1 MLCFAQNTKRIW
13 TWNVGDKRGDIF
25 SKGGL
30 EGSFYKIYLQRKA
43 LYKNKNSEST
53 AGSWRVC
60 TDSFKIWRSRQ
71 VLFPALVLMLGKR
84 LEAES
89 TQSKLATCSQLW
101 MPQIMAV
108 LPSFTM
114 EDATLLQAQ
123 LCLFV
128 GFFVGFFF
136 FSPREQQYSDRRR
149 GNSFKLEDERF
160 R

>member
-1 MLCFAQNTKRIW
+1 
-13 TWNVGDKRGDIF
+13 
-25 SKGGL
+25 
-30 EGSFYKIYLQRKA
+30 
-43 LYKNKNSEST
+43 
-53 AGSWRVC
+53 
-60 TDSFKIWRSRQ
+60 
-71 VLFPALVLMLGKR
+71 MLGKR